1 MNRSG
6 VLLGVV
12 LLGAAL
18 GPACGGGSAYNSGDG
33 ATSPGGS
40 PVPTGSGAPVT
51 ITLSATGIDAKDV
64 VVPIGGSVLFVNKD
78 TAAHQ
83 IASNPHPVHSDC
95 PELNGPALAQGQSFV
110 ATMQAHAAPCGF
122 HDHLRPADTAFQGF
136 VTVGAQGT
144 PTATVSATPT
154 PTSTATPVPTATGTS
169 TSTTPPY

>member
-18 GPACGGGSAYNSGDG
+18 GPACGGGNSYNSGDS

-40 PVPTGSGAPVT
+40 PVPTGSGAPIT
-51 ITLSATGIDAKDV
+51 ITLSATGVDAKDV

-83 IASNPHPVHSDC
+83 IASNPHPAHSDC
-95 PELNGPALAQGQSFV
+95 SELNGPALAQGQSFV
-110 ATMQAHAAPCGF
+110 ATMRAHPAPCGF
-122 HDHLRPADTAFQGF
+122 HDHFRPADTAFQGF

-144 PTATVSATPT
+144 PTATVTATPT

-169 TSTTPPY
+169 TPY

>member
-18 GPACGGGSAYNSGDG
+18 GPACGGGSSYNSGNG
-33 ATSPGGS
+33 TPSPGGS

-51 ITLSATGIDAKDV
+51 ITLNATGVDTKDA

-83 IASNPHPVHSDC
+83 IASDPHPVHSDC
-95 PELNGPALAQGQSFV
+95 PELNGPTLAQGQSFV
-110 ATMQAHAAPCGF
+110 ATMAAHPAPCGF
-122 HDHLRPADTAFQGF
+122 HDHLSPANTAFQGF
-136 VTVGAQGT
+136 ITVGAQGT
-144 PTATVSATPT
+144 PTATVSATMT
-154 PTSTATPVPTATGTS
+154 PTSTATPAPTATGTAT
-169 TSTTPPY
+169 TSTY